1 MSVLDHIAEK
11 TRDELRHRRDAVPLA
26 RLEAAA
32 GEREEGRPFQEAL
45 TSPGLSLIAEHKRQS
60 PSAGV
65 LRADTSVTDV
75 VRAFERGGAVAVS
88 ILTEPFFFAGSLDDL
103 REARAVTELPVL
115 RKDFIIDPY
124 QVYETA
130 AAGAD
135 AILLTMA
142 LLEPDMLTVVYREA
156 TALDLDV
163 LVEVHSPEELDRAL
177 EIDAEVLSINNR
189 NLDDFSIDMERTFEL
204 LAHVPTGKP
213 VVSESGITSHEQLK
227 ALEEIGVDAV
237 LIGEALM
244 RAPDIETAC
253 REFTT

>member
-45 TSPGLSLIAEHKRQS
+45 T
-60 PSAGV
+60 
-65 LRADTSVTDV
+65 DTSFTDV